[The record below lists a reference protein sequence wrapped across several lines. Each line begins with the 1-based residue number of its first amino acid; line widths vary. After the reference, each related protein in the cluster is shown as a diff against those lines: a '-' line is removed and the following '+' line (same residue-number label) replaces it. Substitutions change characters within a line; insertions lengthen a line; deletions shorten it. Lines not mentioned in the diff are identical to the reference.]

1 MTLHPGTEAA
11 RVAQEELVIRN
22 QRENLMIGYALA
34 AEKPLA
40 AGQAELT
47 SPPQVPDADLL

>member
-34 AEKPLA
+34 AEKPLTV
-40 AGQAELT
+40 GQAELT
-47 SPPQVPDADLL
+47 SPSQVPDADLL